1 MTLNHVHLGTKNLA
15 KSVEFY
21 SSLFGF
27 QKKFDHGDG
36 IFIENSAGF
45 LIAID
50 PVTDLP
56 TLPSWFHFGFCLKSE
71 QEVLAMYEKCRAL
84 NVKIVRD
91 MMHEPSQYAS
101 FYTQDPDGYKIEIS
115 WHNE

>member
-15 KSVEFY
+15 KSVDFY
-21 SSLFGF
+21 STLFSF
-27 QKKFDHGDG
+27 KKKFDHGDG
-36 IFIENSAGF
+36 IFIENSEGF

-56 TLPSWFHFGFCLKSE
+56 ALPSWFHFGFCLKSE
-71 QEVLAMYEKCRAL
+71 QEVLTMYEKCRAL
-84 NVKIVRD
+84 NVQIARE
-91 MMHEPSQYAS
+91 MMHEPNQYAS